1 MTAKLITLKS
11 WASATYG
18 DAAPKM
24 PTLYKWAKNALI
36 YPVPEKHGRDYFVD
50 PEAQYVTT
58 HAAASEASAGH
69 SHSRVKKTSAPQESA
84 KDLMTRLIND
94 RNQKAA

>member
-50 PEAQYVTT
+50 PDAQYVTPSIAAGGT
-58 HAAASEASAGH
+58 HVPTRA
-69 SHSRVKKTSAPQESA
+69 KKAKGPQESA